1 MESSL
6 ALAIILTFIGII
18 IFILISKNDLGV
30 TTLKKDPEAH
40 TTLIGSVA
48 KGIPGTDILETGKV
62 KSQKIQLKMQFTT
75 HEDSSEEVIW
85 SLILNNLTSNLS
97 TEASAATSSFYRT
110 EDGIECSVRKKN
122 GALIAS
128 CYSESDR
135 MGKRRWTI
143 DLK

>member
-48 KGIPGTDILETGKV
+48 KGIPGTDILETRKV
-62 KSQKIQLKMQFTT
+62 QIAK
-75 HEDSSEEVIW
+75 D
-85 SLILNNLTSNLS
+85 S
-97 TEASAATSSFYRT
+97 TENAVHNS
-110 EDGIECSVRKKN
+110 
-122 GALIAS
+122 
-128 CYSESDR
+128 
-135 MGKRRWTI
+135 
-143 DLK
+143 

>member
-1 MESSL
+1 
-6 ALAIILTFIGII
+6 
-18 IFILISKNDLGV
+18 
-30 TTLKKDPEAH
+30 
-40 TTLIGSVA
+40 
-48 KGIPGTDILETGKV
+48 
-62 KSQKIQLKMQFTT
+62 MQFTT
-75 HEDSSEEVIW
+75 NEDSSEEVIW

-97 TEASAATSSFYRT
+97 TVASAATSSFYRT

-122 GALIAS
+122 GDLIAN